1 MKKKLLLSVLVIIM
15 LGSMLFILTG
25 CKNNEENRAG
35 ADPIQFESTV
45 ELDKKTYIEQL
56 KKIQI
61 KDTNDYFI
69 ITEKRKWEVPEHP
82 AGTTVSFTISIPYTL
97 HVDGKDYNGT
107 YQLGDSVTNKNDDN
121 PKYKIQITNLKSNYE
136 TEILITKK

>member
-35 ADPIQFESTV
+35 GDPIQFESTV

-69 ITEKRKWEVPEHP
+69 ITEHPEG
-82 AGTTVSFTISIPYTL
+82 ATVSFAISIPYTL